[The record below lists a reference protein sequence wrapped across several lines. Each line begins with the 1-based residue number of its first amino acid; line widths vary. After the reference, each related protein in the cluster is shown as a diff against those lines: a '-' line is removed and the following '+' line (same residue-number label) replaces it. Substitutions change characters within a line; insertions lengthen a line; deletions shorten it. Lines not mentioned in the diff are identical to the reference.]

1 MFERTGGQV
10 TLSPDSVA
18 QTQGPVLELGVEELR
33 DSLRTILFNLDSGL
47 EDLPDGTMRIAYNST
62 AVFVDV
68 SAQVLGESVVRS
80 LVTIASPVLRDV
92 VVSPPLCEWV
102 ATQGW
107 RYVFGHVTLDA
118 LMGTGR
124 IEFQHRLLGEHLGA
138 DEFEQAVLAVV
149 GTADQLV
156 ETMQARFGGLRYT
169 DLSV

>member
-1 MFERTGGQV
+1 M
-10 TLSPDSVA
+10 
-18 QTQGPVLELGVEELR
+18 
-33 DSLRTILFNLDSGL
+33 
-47 EDLPDGTMRIAYNST
+47 
-62 AVFVDV
+62 DV
-68 SAQVLGESVVRS
+68 SAPVLGESVVRSVVRS
-80 LVTIASPVLRDV
+80 LVTIASPVFRDV

-118 LMGTGR
+118 LLGTGR
-124 IEFQHRLLGEHLGA
+124 IDFQHRLLGEHLGA

-156 ETMQARFGGLRYT
+156 ETLQARFGGLRYS